1 MDANRAWVSGH
12 QGNFRDMTE
21 PGVQARQGHHQLS
34 RVLGIVFGLAV
45 VVGGVIGSGIMRAPG
60 VVALGVHNEPLI
72 LLFWAAGGGVAM
84 LTAMPL
90 VEAGASVPK
99 AGGSYPIATRAFG
112 PVAGFLTG
120 WLTWLQ
126 YAASNAFISVVFAEY
141 VQRLGFATAVPK
153 SVLAVGLILVVT
165 AINWTGTRISGAS
178 QSIASALKG
187 GAFLLVAAVLFLSPR
202 APAGFHPASMV
213 HPALVGAAAVSA
225 VIMGIRVIYQT
236 YGGWDAAIYFS
247 EEVHR
252 PEQNVARAT
261 FLGIG
266 LVTVVYLL
274 VNAAVLHVLTP
285 DQIAGSQ
292 LAVGDAIKVSL
303 GAAGNTVITAIGA
316 LSLAAIVNLQIMVA
330 SRITF
335 RMAADGVLPRAL
347 AVVAPGG
354 APRRSVAVLAIA
366 SVLFAASGSYEWLVR
381 IYAPWSIGSI
391 LMICLSGIWLRYKEP
406 DLHRPFLTPLFPW
419 LSIVAAVIQ
428 ASLIAVVVVDDPVSG
443 LWSALVVAA
452 PVPFFLMFARRGRA
466 RGAAAG

>member
-1 MDANRAWVSGH
+1 
-12 QGNFRDMTE
+12 MTE
-21 PGVQARQGHHQLS
+21 AVAVPHHQLS

-60 VVALGVHNEPLI
+60 VVALGVHSVPLT
-72 LLFWAAGGGVAM
+72 LLFWLVMGGVAM

-112 PVAGFLTG
+112 PMAGFMTG

-141 VQRLGFATAVPK
+141 VQRLGFLTSLPK
-153 SVLAVGLILVVT
+153 SAIAVGLILVVA
-165 AINWTGTRISGAS
+165 AINWTGTKISGAS
-178 QSIASALKG
+178 QSIASAVKG

-202 APAGFHPASMV
+202 APADFHPAV
-213 HPALVGAAAVSA
+213 AVQAPLVGAAALSA
-225 VIMGIRVIYQT
+225 VIMAIRVIYQT
-236 YGGWDAAIYFS
+236 YAGWDGAIYFS

-261 FLGIG
+261 FMGIG
-266 LVTVVYLL
+266 LVTIVYLL
-274 VNAAVLHVLTP
+274 VNAAVFHVLAP
-285 DQIAGSQ
+285 AQIAGSQ

-316 LSLAAIVNLQIMVA
+316 LSLAAIVNLQIMAA
-330 SRITF
+330 SRITY
-335 RMAADGVLPRAL
+335 RMAADGVLPPTL

-354 APRRSVAVLAIA
+354 TPRRSVAVLVIA
-366 SVLFAASGSYEWLVR
+366 SALFAGSGSYEWLVR

-406 DLHRPFLTPLFPW
+406 ALHRPFRAPLFPW
-419 LSIVAAVIQ
+419 LSIFAALIQ
-428 ASLIAVVVVDDPVSG
+428 AALIAVVVIDDPSSG
-443 LWSALVVAA
+443 FWSAVVVVA
-452 PVPFFLMFARRGRA
+452 PLPIYLLFARRWRSRVA
-466 RGAAAG
+466 TAV